1 MDSRA
6 FARPAAGVP
15 KKPVAKGQGAF
26 LQVLVGPEDG
36 APNFI
41 LRRFTLE
48 PGGRIPAHRH
58 PTIEHEQYVLRGRMV
73 LGLDDE
79 EREVAAGEAV
89 FIPAG
94 TVHWYENRGAE
105 PVEFLCVIP
114 KTKDYETEW
123 LDQG

>member
-1 MDSRA
+1 MKTLALVRA
-6 FARPAAGVP
+6 ADGAP
-15 KKPVAKGQGAF
+15 KKPVAKGIGAF
-26 LQVLVGPEDG
+26 VQVLIGPEDG

-41 LRRFTLE
+41 LRRFTIE

-58 PTIEHEQYVLRGRMV
+58 PAIEHEQFVLQGRMV
-73 LGLDDE
+73 LSLDGE

-94 TVHWYENRGAE
+94 VAHEYENRSSE

-114 KTKDYETEW
+114 KTNDYETEW
-123 LDQG
+123 LA

>member
-1 MDSRA
+1 MKPEPLVRRA
-6 FARPAAGVP
+6 ADVP
-15 KKPVAKGQGAF
+15 KKPVAKGRGAY
-26 LQVLVGPEDG
+26 LQVLVGPDDG
-36 APNFI
+36 APHFI

-58 PTIEHEQYVLRGRMV
+58 PTIEHEQFVLRGRMV

-94 TVHWYENRGAE
+94 TVHWYENRSSE

-114 KTKDYETEW
+114 KTKEYETEW
-123 LDQG
+123 LD

>member
-1 MDSRA
+1 MV
-6 FARPAAGVP
+6 RPADGVP
-15 KKPVAKGQGAF
+15 KKPVAKGKGAF

-58 PTIEHEQYVLRGRMV
+58 PTIEHEQFVLKGRMTI
-73 LGLDDE
+73 GLNDE
-79 EREVAAGEAV
+79 EREVEPGEAV

-94 TVHWYENRGAE
+94 VAHWYENRGDEA
-105 PVEFLCVIP
+105 VEFLCVIP
-114 KTKDYETEW
+114 KTEEYETEW
-123 LDQG
+123 LA

>member
-1 MDSRA
+1 MELPPFVRS
-6 FARPAAGVP
+6 AAGVP
-15 KKPVAKGQGAF
+15 KKPVAKGKGAY
-26 LQVLVGPEDG
+26 LQVLIGPEDG

-58 PTIEHEQYVLRGRMV
+58 PTIEHEQFVLKGSMTI
-73 LGLDDE
+73 GLDGE
-79 EREVAAGEAV
+79 EHVASAGQAV

-94 TVHWYENRGAE
+94 VAHWYENRGSE

-114 KTKDYETEW
+114 KTKEYETEW
-123 LDQG
+123 LDD